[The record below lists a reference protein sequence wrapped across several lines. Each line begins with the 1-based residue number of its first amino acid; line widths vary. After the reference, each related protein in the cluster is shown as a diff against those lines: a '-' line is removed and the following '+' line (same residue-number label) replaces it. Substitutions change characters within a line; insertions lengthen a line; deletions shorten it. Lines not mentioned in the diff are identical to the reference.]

1 MANSARHFELPGPE
15 EPYGLEQG
23 IPEEITR
30 AQGIEW
36 GVCIDA
42 YLLNA
47 AKAGQRYAA
56 EVYFDRSGVSEN
68 GMTVATPPLK
78 CVEVRQGFK
87 LMRSAS
93 GDNYVFASE
102 SAM

>member
-1 MANSARHFELPGPE
+1 MANSARHRELPSPE
-15 EPYGLEQG
+15 EPSGLERG

-30 AQGIEW
+30 AQGVGW

-47 AKAGQRYAA
+47 VRVGQRYAA
-56 EVYFDRSGVSEN
+56 EVYFDQSGVSEN

-102 SAM
+102 SPM